1 MKINTIT
8 NQFYINNNKIN
19 FSAKNNKK
27 TNPQPQ
33 IPETAAQTNRLV
45 PAMMALAA
53 LTTLNSCTESDIRY
67 ADLRNFKNECL
78 EEFLNDEDSF
88 SRIDEKTFVLSSTKD
103 SISKETP
110 DYKYSHTR
118 YKENNHTSV
127 FGEITRKRDNKTLKF
142 INVYDKDGQL
152 TSTTLK
158 DPKTGDKFYISYEDG
173 FFKQIHDKD
182 GKPVKGEKRAFILSV
197 LVLAAT
203 CGAGIKFRGKGQD

>member
-27 TNPQPQ
+27 NNPHPQ

-103 SISKETP
+103 SISLRIINTAIQDTKKTIIP
-110 DYKYSHTR
+110 AFSAKSQ
-118 YKENNHTSV
+118 ENA
-127 FGEITRKRDNKTLKF
+127 
-142 INVYDKDGQL
+142 
-152 TSTTLK
+152 TTK
-158 DPKTGDKFYISYEDG
+158 
-173 FFKQIHDKD
+173 H
-182 GKPVKGEKRAFILSV
+182 
-197 LVLAAT
+197 
-203 CGAGIKFRGKGQD
+203 